1 MSLLDLTGRLI
12 ARPTPS
18 AKLQQV
24 MSRVSNPGPGNLLPT
39 YIIESGVISG
49 RSAFA
54 WKRNGFLEFQERF
67 VEEASVAAVW
77 FWGVRWMGKLFNW
90 TVKQVSSKPLD
101 TGIGW
106 NLFPSQ
112 LEKQTLALTPLE
124 RYTPSAKVAESVL
137 KLKGVHLAFSVLT
150 SVGILAWVIPW
161 MNQKKT
167 EWIIKNFYQS
177 NPNTPQFG
185 AHAKAGV
192 HLNAKPTPT
201 TLSFE
206 RPALF
211 QAFQF
216 QDFQSR
222 ASGGNAIRFGGAQYP
237 VSSLFESKLSD
248 VRVQNQLGRSKPLQF
263 GGLLGEKGL
272 NTLGHWVQDTDLGS
286 LFVLDTGILAG
297 RTYNASKRSKF
308 EAGEVLLRDL
318 ASYYFYFFAVPNVM
332 SAVQTLSGKLF
343 GSQIHLEP
351 LIAETITPKLEQWLK
366 TQSLD
371 SSLASVS
378 QRSLLREALLGK
390 AIEKSQF
397 EILAQSVSESLLKA
411 PKTQF
416 IRHLEKELALLPE
429 VSQDK
434 ILSFFSKEAE
444 FVTAKRVFE
453 TLETLQKQVQP
464 LSQHSIRDVQ
474 RAIKLAYHGSTG
486 ISVERLKNR
495 LAAYQSISPEMHT
508 RMQQMAEEDTLQRLN
523 LTVRRLLNLNTELS
537 KADAALQHSGE
548 AWAKQLEIA
557 EMKSLSLSALSGEFQ
572 PDRLKMWVSQWVYAL
587 PNPESKTLGKY
598 LESHISRWL
607 EHPEVFALDVSPE
620 GGLLNQ
626 KLETLLKGGL
636 TRNASFLKE
645 GMNLLGVL
653 PESAKEYAHPE
664 KMRRLQQNLTHYL
677 EVFCEK
683 LSISNAANAEDVV
696 SLWKN
701 HVGLSRNLRY
711 VSNIA
716 GIAFGI
722 WGLSYLIPKVQYAV
736 TAKLTGRNEHPG
748 IAAVLKKH

>member
-1 MSLLDLTGRLI
+1 MSLLDLAGRLI

-18 AKLQQV
+18 LKVQQV

-77 FWGVRWMGKLFNW
+77 FWGVRWMGKLFDW

-101 TGIGW
+101 TSIGW
-106 NLFPSQ
+106 SLFPSK

-150 SVGILAWVIPW
+150 SVGILAWAIPW

-177 NPNTPQFG
+177 NANTPQFG
-185 AHAKAGV
+185 AHSSSG
-192 HLNAKPTPT
+192 LKPSVTQTPKS
-201 TLSFE
+201 LSFE

-211 QAFQF
+211 QAFQV
-216 QDFQSR
+216 R
-222 ASGGNAIRFGGAQYP
+222 EELGNATRFGANPSEQ
-237 VSSLFESKLSD
+237 SQTLSQEQKPL
-248 VRVQNQLGRSKPLQF
+248 RHAIPLQF
-263 GGLLGEKGL
+263 GGLLGERGL
-272 NTLGHWVQDTDLGS
+272 NTLGHWIQDTDLGS
-286 LFVLDTGILAG
+286 LFVLDTGILSG

-332 SAVQTLSGKLF
+332 SAVQAVSGKLL

-366 TQSLD
+366 AHSGE
-371 SSLASVS
+371 SSQASF
-378 QRSLLREALLGK
+378 LRETLLGK
-390 AIEKSQF
+390 GIDKSHFQD
-397 EILAQSVSESLLKA
+397 LVKSLSEPLLNA
-411 PKTQF
+411 PKAKF
-416 IRHLEKELALLPE
+416 LAHLEKELALIPE
-429 VSQDK
+429 VSADK
-434 ILSFFSKEAE
+434 ILPLFSKESESLSAQ
-444 FVTAKRVFE
+444 RVFE
-453 TLETLQKQVQP
+453 TLESLQKQAQP
-464 LSQHSIRDVQ
+464 WSQQTRRDVQ
-474 RAIKLAYHGSTG
+474 RAIKLAYQGATG
-486 ISVERLKNR
+486 VSVEGLKNR
-495 LAAYQSISPEMHT
+495 LAAHQVVSSEMLA
-508 RMQQMAEEDTLQRLN
+508 RMQQMAEEDTLNRLN
-523 LTVRRLLNLNTELS
+523 VTVRRLLHLNPEPKTAE
-537 KADAALQHSGE
+537 AALHPAGE
-548 AWAKQLEIA
+548 ALTKQLESA
-557 EMKSLSLSALSGEFQ
+557 EMKSLSLSALPGEFQ
-572 PDRLKMWVSQWVYAL
+572 PDRLKAWVSQWVEAL
-587 PNPESKTLGKY
+587 PTSESKSLGKH
-598 LESHISRWL
+598 LESQISRWL
-607 EHPEVFALDVSPE
+607 SNPEVFALDISPE
-620 GGLLNQ
+620 GVLLTE

-636 TRNASFLKE
+636 IRNNPFLKE

-653 PESAKEYAHPE
+653 PESAKEYAHPD

-677 EVFCEK
+677 EAFLEK
-683 LSISNAANAEDVV
+683 LSTSKTKTSEEVL